1 MIYQFFF
8 FFRNKKENS
17 FKKLKQKLTLRTI
30 KKWEI
35 NNMTLRKK
43 SNFWEDAETKQFDTK
58 ERHTK
63 KKKEENNLQ
72 NKICS
77 PFSLLYQHPLCINMI
92 SLFFKS

>member
-1 MIYQFFF
+1 M
-8 FFRNKKENS
+8 
-17 FKKLKQKLTLRTI
+17 QKPNNLT
-30 KKWEI
+30 
-35 NNMTLRKK
+35 RKK
-43 SNFWEDAETKQFDTK
+43 GIQKK
-58 ERHTK
+58 RR